1 MSKAHDEDV
10 KKRRVL
16 LNLYTET
23 QKTLDKLDSTIYNI
37 LEQTI
42 GNVKGKMEKKQT
54 ELKGKEYFVLVA
66 GKCEG
71 IQPITYTVTL
81 LNLI

>member
-10 KKRRVL
+10 RKRNDL
-16 LNLYTET
+16 LMLYTET
-23 QKTLDKLDSTIYNI
+23 QKTLGKLDPQKCNF
-37 LEQTI
+37 LEKDI
-42 GNVKGKMEKKQT
+42 GNVKVEMEKKLD
-54 ELKGKEYFVLVA
+54 ELKQKEYFVLVA

-71 IQPITYTVTL
+71 IQPIIYTVTL